1 MRIGQRMV
9 MDDFCHVEELLSGKV
24 WAALREGSEGFGIQG
39 ASRRARIDAEILKR
53 LADRPLYPL
62 PQQALTRK
70 GVKAPGRSRPAFVHE
85 LFREFGQ
92 KRLALDQTLTLTP
105 VYPLRL
111 TVDWPSIDHSKPS
124 VIEEFSPFLDVSD
137 FKLGIMRDRF
147 RKVFGHE
154 RSLAHYLVFDGKQH
168 EGYPSDYEPIRN
180 LISENSTLLFV
191 KMPPAEPEW
200 GLYGSSN
207 WEMGF
212 AIGPRLHQSIEAIE
226 GEAIWAWHNT
236 QVINIQILNAVTF
249 EAMTG
254 LKTPTS
260 PISWQRLCQGWPS
273 PVLGLAISQGS
284 EP

>member
-53 LADRPLYPL
+53 LADRSLYPL

-70 GVKAPGRSRPAFVHE
+70 GVKVPGRSRPAFVHE

-137 FKLGIMRDRF
+137 FAKSLGMSEAWRITSSSTESSTKDTPATM
-147 RKVFGHE
+147 
-154 RSLAHYLVFDGKQH
+154 SLF
-168 EGYPSDYEPIRN
+168 ETSYPR
-180 LISENSTLLFV
+180 T
-191 KMPPAEPEW
+191 A
-200 GLYGSSN
+200 
-207 WEMGF
+207 
-212 AIGPRLHQSIEAIE
+212 
-226 GEAIWAWHNT
+226 
-236 QVINIQILNAVTF
+236 
-249 EAMTG
+249 
-254 LKTPTS
+254 
-260 PISWQRLCQGWPS
+260 LCH
-273 PVLGLAISQGS
+273 L
-284 EP
+284 